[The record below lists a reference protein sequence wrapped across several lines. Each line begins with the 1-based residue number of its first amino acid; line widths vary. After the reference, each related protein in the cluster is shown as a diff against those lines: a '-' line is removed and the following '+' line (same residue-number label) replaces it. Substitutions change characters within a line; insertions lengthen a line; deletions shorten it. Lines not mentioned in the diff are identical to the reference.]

1 MTALRFGTRRSFGPC
16 SDPKLYACLERT
28 RPGCTDSIK
37 RRSSH
42 FSQSTKW
49 LENKYK
55 QGLGE
60 NTSALLSSHD
70 YLDSVVDL
78 MMSIQD

>member
-1 MTALRFGTRRSFGPC
+1 MIALRFGTRRSFGPC
-16 SDPKLYACLERT
+16 LDPKLYACLERT
-28 RPGCTDSIK
+28 RPDCTDSLK

-55 QGLGE
+55 QGLCE
-60 NTSALLSSHD
+60 KTSALLLSHD
-70 YLDSVVDL
+70 YLASVVDL

>member
-16 SDPKLYACLERT
+16 SDPKLNACLERT
-28 RPGCTDSIK
+28 RPDSLK

-49 LENKYK
+49 LENKNM

-60 NTSALLSSHD
+60 KASALLSSHD

-78 MMSIQD
+78 TMFIQD